1 MTLIG
6 GGLMSGKTENIY
18 VNRELSWLMF
28 NERVLQEACC
38 EDTPLFERLRFVSIF
53 SSNLDEFFMV
63 RVGSLIDQMLLK
75 DKTKDGKTKMTP
87 KEQLSA
93 IYLRVHELIPAQNE
107 AFSQV
112 MKKLKKQGVGRV
124 LPDKCSEEDFEFL
137 KLYFEREILPV
148 CSCQIIDDE
157 SNHPFPFLENKSLF
171 VGVHIAHKG
180 GIRFGIVTVSEK
192 FPKAVF
198 LPGRGVRFAL
208 VEDIICHFAD
218 RLLKK
223 HKIIS
228 KMVFRITRNA
238 DIDVNDIVG
247 YDFELDY
254 RSAMSE
260 LLKKRRKLAPVR
272 LEVSYSGDRDAV
284 TFLADKL
291 GLAQKQVFLSA
302 APLAFG
308 FMGEVEKRIKNDALF
323 YSPLTPQKSPQINEK
338 APMIPQIQKKDLF
351 LHYPYE
357 SMESFIR
364 LLNEAA
370 ADPKVESI
378 KITLYRMASHSKI
391 VRALIKAAEAGKQVY
406 ASVELRARFDEEN
419 NIDWSKT
426 LEEAGVNVSYGLSD
440 YKVHSKL
447 LLITRRGVHSAE
459 YITQI
464 GTGNYNEKTA
474 MLYTDMCII
483 TANKVIGEDAKRFF
497 DSLLSGGLVK
507 ESNAL
512 LVAPL
517 CLKNKITELIDR
529 EIAHAKFGGRG
540 LITLKFNSLTDKE
553 LIDKLIE
560 ASKAGVKINMIV
572 RGICCLKSGVP
583 EQTENI
589 RVMSIVGRF
598 LEHSRI
604 YCFGEG
610 EREKIYIASADF
622 MTRNTDRRVEIGAPV
637 YDDGIKQRIKDIL
650 KIMLSDNVKARAQ
663 KPDGTYEYI
672 KNENPP
678 LESQLYFYRQAYERA
693 DKYMPGK
700 KRGFIRRI
708 ISKLKGES

>member
-1 MTLIG
+1 MG
-6 GGLMSGKTENIY
+6 GKGENIY

-28 NERVLQEACC
+28 NERVLQEARC

-93 IYLRVHELIPAQNE
+93 IYLRVHELIPELGE
-107 AFSQV
+107 AFRQETKS
-112 MKKLKKQGVGRV
+112 LKKQGVELVR
-124 LPDKCSEEDFEFL
+124 PDKCSDEDREFL
-137 KLYFEREILPV
+137 KLYFEQELEPV
-148 CSCQIIDDE
+148 CSCQVIDDE
-157 SNHPFPFLENKSLF
+157 SGHPFPFLENKSLF
-171 VGVHIAHKG
+171 VGVHLAHKNG
-180 GIRFGIVTVSEK
+180 VRFGIVTVGDK

-198 LPGRGVRFAL
+198 LPGKGVRFAL
-208 VEDIICHFAD
+208 TEDIICHFAD
-218 RLLKK
+218 KLFKK

-260 LLKKRRKLAPVR
+260 LLKKRKKLSPVR
-272 LEVSYSGDRDAV
+272 LEVSYSGDRDTV
-284 TFLADKL
+284 TLLADKL
-291 GLAQKQVFLSA
+291 GLAQKQVFLSS
-302 APLAFG
+302 APLSFG
-308 FMGEVEKRIKNDALF
+308 FMGEVEKRIKNESLF
-323 YSPLTPQKSPQINEK
+323 YSPLSPQKSPQINE
-338 APMIPQIQKKDLF
+338 AAAMIPQIQKKDLF

-357 SMESFIR
+357 SMDPFIR
-364 LLNEAA
+364 LLDEAA

-391 VRALIKAAEAGKQVY
+391 VRALIKAAEAGKQVF

-447 LLITRRGVHSAE
+447 LLITRKGLHQTE

-474 MLYTDMCII
+474 RLYTDMCII
-483 TANKVIGEDAKRFF
+483 TANKAIGEDAKSFF
-497 DSLLSGGLVK
+497 DSLLAGELVK
-507 ESNAL
+507 QSKTL

-517 CLKNKITELIDR
+517 CLKNKIIELIDK
-529 EIAHAKFGGRG
+529 EIAHAKFGRRG
-540 LITLKFNSLTDKE
+540 IITLKFNSLTDKE
-553 LIDKLIE
+553 LIDKLVE
-560 ASKAGVKINMIV
+560 ASKAGVKINMVV
-572 RGICCLKSGVP
+572 RGICCLKAGVP

-589 RVMSIVGRF
+589 RVVSIVGRF

-610 EREKIYIASADF
+610 ERERVYIASADF
-622 MTRNTDRRVEIGAPV
+622 MTRNTDRRVEIGAPI
-637 YDDGIKQRIKDIL
+637 YDDGIKRRIKEIL
-650 KIMLSDNVKARAQ
+650 NVLLADNVKAHEQ
-663 KPDGTYEYI
+663 KPDGTYEYV
-672 KNENPP
+672 KNDSPP
-678 LESQLYFYRQAYERA
+678 LESQMYFYKRAYELA
-693 DKYMPGK
+693 SKSMPNK
-700 KRGFIRRI
+700 KRGIIRRI
-708 ISKLKGES
+708 INRFKGES

>member
-1 MTLIG
+1 MG
-6 GGLMSGKTENIY
+6 EKNENIY

-28 NERVLQEACC
+28 DERVLQEAECD
-38 EDTPLFERLRFVSIF
+38 ETPLFERLRFVSIF

-63 RVGSLIDQMLLK
+63 RVGSLVDQMMLK
-75 DKTKDGKTKMTP
+75 DKTKDSKTKMTP

-107 AFSQV
+107 AFTQV
-112 MKKLKKQGVGRV
+112 MKSLKKQGVERV
-124 LPDKCSEEDFEFL
+124 SPEKCAQEDHEFL
-137 KLYFEREILPV
+137 KLYFEREILPL

-157 SNHPFPFLENKSLF
+157 SGHPFPFLENKSLF
-171 VGVHIAHKG
+171 VGVHIAHKNAF
-180 GIRFGIVTVSEK
+180 RFGIVTVSEK

-198 LPGRGVRFAL
+198 LPGKGTRFAL
-208 VEDIICHFAD
+208 TEDIICHFVD
-218 RLLKK
+218 RLFKK

-260 LLKKRRKLAPVR
+260 LLKKRKKLAPVR
-272 LEVSYSGDRDAV
+272 LEVSYNGDRDAV
-284 TFLADKL
+284 SFLADKL
-291 GLAQKQVFLSA
+291 GLAHKQVFSSS
-302 APLAFG
+302 APLSFG
-308 FMGEVEKRIKNDALF
+308 FMGEVEKRIKDSALF
-323 YSPLTPQKSPQINEK
+323 YPPLTPQKSPQVNEK
-338 APMIPQIQKKDLF
+338 APMIPQIQKRDLF

-357 SMESFIR
+357 SMDPFIR

-370 ADPKVESI
+370 EDPKVESI

-426 LEEAGVNVSYGLSD
+426 LEEAGVNVSYGLAD

-447 LLITRRGVHSAE
+447 LLITRRGVHSTE

-474 MLYTDMCII
+474 RLYTDMCII
-483 TANKVIGEDAKRFF
+483 TANKAIGEEAKNFF
-497 DSLLSGGLVK
+497 DSLLAEKLVR

-517 CLKNKITELIDR
+517 CLKSKVTELIDR
-529 EIAHAKFGGRG
+529 EIAHANFGGRG
-540 LITLKFNSLTDKE
+540 VITLKFNSLTDKE
-553 LIDKLIE
+553 LIDKLVE

-583 EQTENI
+583 GQTDNI
-589 RVMSIVGRF
+589 RVISIVGRF

-610 EREKIYIASADF
+610 DREEIYIASADF

-650 KIMLSDNVKARAQ
+650 KIMQNDNVKARAQ
-663 KPDGTYEYI
+663 KPDGTYEYVPHI
-672 KNENPP
+672 DPP
-678 LESQLYFYRQAYERA
+678 LESQLYFYKQAYERA
-693 DKYMPGK
+693 DGYMLGK
-700 KRGFIRRI
+700 KPGLLRRI